1 MKDFDDGDFA
11 LFAGFTV
18 CFVALILDAGR
29 SPVDVEVEPELI
41 NFQSEDPAPFEAL
54 AYTLL
59 RGYKRAI
66 SPNLPKNCRFVP
78 TCSEY
83 AALSIKEFGIT
94 RGLLLS
100 AWRIARCNPV
110 GGRGY
115 DPPVWP
121 PPRFT
126 LGR

>member
-1 MKDFDDGDFA
+1 MA
-11 LFAGFTV
+11 LAG
-18 CFVALILDAGR
+18 LIDAGR
-29 SPVDVEVEPELI
+29 SPIDVEREPELV
-41 NFQSEDPAPFEAL
+41 NFQGDENSTILEAF

-66 SPNLPKNCRFVP
+66 SPALPKNCRFVP

-83 AALSIKEFGIT
+83 AALAIQEFGLV
-94 RGLLLS
+94 RGTVLFV
-100 AWRIARCNPV
+100 WRLARCNPL

-121 PPRFT
+121 PPSFDI
-126 LGR
+126 GR